1 MADFAAVLKKTI
13 DAQAHPTP
21 DLRQRVYAK
30 ARATIEQ
37 KLASANAPA
46 AVASRQRKALEDA
59 IAEVE
64 AQYAA
69 PEVSEAPEP
78 SKAPEPKKT
87 PEASK
92 APEVK
97 KEQKPIAPAP
107 VAEKSV
113 SAKHR
118 VEEIAPAEET
128 SLPEAEPVGDAEQQ
142 PSDPLE
148 EFLKGA
154 QPAPLT
160 SSSQPMPDFA
170 ATPRGTPRSQ
180 ALEENDP
187 VLSIDRGDH
196 DEWRQDREEEDAF
209 ARDPSHRVPYE
220 ERRGIGRG
228 AILGLLALLVLGGA
242 GYAAWA
248 NKDVLQTYLTGVV
261 DQFNGGDETA
271 EEPAPA
277 PTDQQPAVEPQQPP
291 ADTQPA
297 ENGAGQ
303 QPQPQPKLTQR
314 LLPDGSE
321 VDPGPAG
328 DKPGIGEG
336 TSTAASNDTVQPPAP
351 AAPQA
356 AVPVGQQA
364 FFYEE
369 RSGQEAGSAKRG
381 SVVWSV
387 VQDSPGEGEPE
398 EPAIRA
404 DVTVPDNG
412 ISLRMTIRRNTD
424 KSLPASHLIEMIFTV
439 PQNFPGGAI
448 DQVQR
453 VTFKDTEQAAGSP
466 LIAVPAKIA
475 DNIFIVALN
484 DARTAVNTNMTL
496 MRRQQWIDI
505 PITYRSGRRALI
517 TLEKG
522 VPGDKVFD
530 EVLRGWGNTGNG
542 SGNTGG

>member
-21 DLRQRVYAK
+21 ELRQRVYAK

-37 KLASANAPA
+37 KLVSANAPA
-46 AVASRQRKALEDA
+46 AVANRQRKALEDA

-64 AQYAA
+64 AQYAE
-69 PEVSEAPEP
+69 PEASEAAPEP
-78 SKAPEPKKT
+78 E
-87 PEASK
+87 K
-92 APEVK
+92 APEVHEAPAVK
-97 KEQKPIAPAP
+97 KEPKAVAPAP
-107 VAEKSV
+107 APEKPAA
-113 SAKHR
+113 AKHR
-118 VEEIAPAEET
+118 AEET
-128 SLPEAEPVGDAEQQ
+128 APEEETSVPEAEPVGDVEPQ

-148 EFLKGA
+148 EFLRGA
-154 QPAPLT
+154 QPAPLP
-160 SSSQPMPDFA
+160 SSHPMPDFA
-170 ATPRGTPRSQ
+170 QAPGSQ
-180 ALEENDP
+180 DAHENDP
-187 VLSIDRGDH
+187 VLSIDRGDR
-196 DEWRQDREEEDAF
+196 DEWHQDREEEDAF
-209 ARDPSHRVPYE
+209 ARDPAYRE
-220 ERRGIGRG
+220 TGAQRRRGGRG
-228 AILGLLALLVLGGA
+228 LILGLLALIVLGGA

-248 NKDVLQTYLTGVV
+248 NRDQLQTYLTSVM
-261 DQFNGGDETA
+261 DQFNSANDAA
-271 EEPAPA
+271 EEPAPTA
-277 PTDQQPAVEPQQPP
+277 PAEQPAEQPQQPP
-291 ADTQPA
+291 ANAQPA
-297 ENGAGQ
+297 ENGATQ
-303 QPQPQPKLTQR
+303 QPQPQPQPQPKLTQR
-314 LLPDGSE
+314 LLPDGTE

-336 TSTAASNDTVQPPAP
+336 TSTVAASDTAQTPAP
-351 AAPQA
+351 AAPQT

-369 RSGQEAGSAKRG
+369 RSGQEAGSAKKG
-381 SVVWSV
+381 TVVWSV

-424 KSLPASHLIEMIFTV
+424 KSLPASHLVEMIFTV
-439 PQNFPGGAI
+439 PENFPGGAI
-448 DQVQR
+448 DNVQR

-484 DARTAVNTNMTL
+484 DARTAINTNMTL

-505 PITYRSGRRALI
+505 PITYRTGRRALI

-530 EVLRGWGNTGNG
+530 EVLKSWGSAGG
-542 SGNTGG
+542 GESNTGG